1 MPFSRSSSMDRF
13 RRLMT
18 EAAESIIGSGWVWL
32 VAEGAR
38 GIHLATTPNNEVVAL
53 ASVTPLLVL
62 DMWEH
67 AYLSL
72 DHFDKAAYVDAW
84 FALIDWD
91 KANLRY
97 LEALRAAAAAVG

>member
-1 MPFSRSSSMDRF
+1 MSR
-13 RRLMT
+13 
-18 EAAESIIGSGWVWL
+18 
-32 VAEGAR
+32 
-38 GIHLATTPNNEVVAL
+38 NNEVVAL